1 MTAPTL
7 HLVQQSPFTHTALA
21 SCLQVCGPDDS
32 IVLMHDAAY
41 AALTERDWPTARVY
55 ALAEDIAERG
65 LSSNMPGTIELIDY
79 AALVALCSEHPHSLS
94 WF

>member
-21 SCLQVCGPDDS
+21 SCLRVCGPDDG
-32 IVLMHDAAY
+32 IVLMHDATY
-41 AALTERDWPTARVY
+41 AVLGEHDWPTARIY

-65 LSSNMPGTIELIDY
+65 LSSKTPAAIKLIDY
-79 AALVALCSEHPHSLS
+79 PALVALCSEHRHSLS